1 MPLMPKRVKWRK
13 VQRGSVKGNACR
25 GNRVSFGSFGLQALE
40 PGWITARQIE
50 AGRIAASHY
59 LGSEGKLW
67 IRVFPDKPVS
77 ARPAESRMGSGKGEP
92 EKWIAV
98 VRPGTV
104 MFELG
109 GVPED
114 IARNTLN
121 RMAHKMPIRTRMVLA
136 GG

>member
-77 ARPAESRMGSGKGEP
+77 ARPAESHMGSGKGEP

>member
-13 VQRGSVKGNACR
+13 VQRGTVKGNASR
-25 GNRVSFGSFGLQALE
+25 GNRVSFGSYGLQALE

-67 IRVFPDKPVS
+67 IRLFPDKPVS

-98 VRPGTV
+98 VRPGKV

-114 IARNTLN
+114 IARNTFN
-121 RMAHKMPIRTRMVLA
+121 RMAHKMPIRTRMISA

>member
-13 VQRGSVKGNACR
+13 VRRGNVKGNASR
-25 GNRVSFGSFGLQALE
+25 GNRVSFGSFGLQALD

-50 AGRIAASHY
+50 AGRVAASHY

-67 IRVFPDKPVS
+67 IRMFPDKPVS

-92 EKWIAV
+92 DHWIAV

-104 MFELG
+104 MYELG

-121 RMAHKMPIRTRMVLA
+121 RIAHKMPIRTRMISA

>member
-1 MPLMPKRVKWRK
+1 MPKRVKWRK